1 MNNINYIQ
9 KKYGICD
16 TYLPYDYDPN
26 SNTLP
31 TWGEYVVQRN
41 EFGKPMYYI
50 AFNILENGNIYR
62 PILVCTPEQKDLSK
76 NVDFLTI
83 YKKVFSATPSGV
95 VVFIALTEIPNSVI
109 LMIVSAG

>member
-1 MNNINYIQ
+1 MLTLLKNARILTMKENEDIFEGKMTYEGFAE
-9 KKYGICD
+9 KYGICD

-62 PILVCTPEQKDLSK
+62 PILVCTPE
-76 NVDFLTI
+76 
-83 YKKVFSATPSGV
+83 
-95 VVFIALTEIPNSVI
+95 
-109 LMIVSAG
+109 